1 MIEIIKNFELIYEAI
16 KLNDE
21 NIFKVIKSVKK

>member
-21 NIFKVIKSVKK
+21 NIFKVVKSVKK

>member
-1 MIEIIKNFELIYEAI
+1 MIEMIKNFELIYEAM